1 MEIEVSNHAC
11 ERGKTRLGLNKKAM
25 KRQGEL
31 AWNRGIRHGETKGRL
46 RKYIDKEALRF
57 THKANCYIV
66 FNSHLFFFRKI
77 DDDKMIVLSMIKI
90 PQNLANNLNNYIK

>member
-31 AWNRGIRHGETKGRL
+31 AWNRGIRHGETKSHL
-46 RKYIDKEALRF
+46 KKWIDKEALKVSS
-57 THKANCYIV
+57 KANYYIV
-66 FNSHLFFFRKI
+66 YNNHLFFFRTI
-77 DDDKMIVLSMIKI
+77 SEDSVVVLSMIKI
-90 PQNLANNLNNYIK
+90 PSNLSRDINKYFK